1 METEKKRRFGRVF
14 FILVVQVLFIIS
26 NPSPKMHLDYIR
38 GILLKEIDTGS
49 SSLNRSINELADS
62 SIGQDLINNYLN
74 IYFKQTS
81 YLFFSVSEKKVE
93 GEWQVMAIGVL
104 GNIIAWDDMKNGWDR
119 IMIKLDL

>member
-38 GILLKEIDTGS
+38 GILLNEIDMGS
-49 SSLNRSINELADS
+49 SSLNRSINELAES

-74 IYFKQTS
+74 MYFKRTS
-81 YLFFSVSEKKVE
+81 YLVFSVTEKKVE
-93 GEWQVMAIGVL
+93 GEWHIMAIGVL